1 VGDNDAP
8 AFTEI
13 VLVMIA
19 PLEDFNVMTYFVT
32 WLAGFVA
39 VGTFR
44 ATITFVL
51 FTPIATAVAMTP
63 EGIRAMETGVPVAL
77 TIGVGVGVG
86 GVVVVGVGVGG
97 VVVVGGGVVV
107 VGVGVGG
114 VVVVGV
120 SGTGEIVN
128 ECTTSVAAA

>member
-77 TIGVGVGVG
+77 TIGVGVG

>member
-77 TIGVGVGVG
+77 TIGVGVG

-97 VVVVGGGVVV
+97 VVVVGGV
-107 VGVGVGG
+107 VG
-114 VVVVGV
+114 VGV